1 VGRAED
7 EGAVSV
13 ESVDTTLLDDVCSRV
28 REQLSDDDAARAEA
42 FVRQYYRWVAP
53 EDLAER
59 DPLDVYGLA
68 LAHFNLARRRRPG
81 TTKVRVYNPQFE
93 EHGWQSSHT
102 AVEVVTDD
110 MPFLTDSV
118 TAELNRR
125 GFRVH
130 LIIHPVVGVKRDAEG
145 DLVEDDGRTEGLVHP
160 FEVDQVQGCAHRR
173 PSIR

>member
-1 VGRAED
+1 MGRAE
-7 EGAVSV
+7 ESALSV
-13 ESVDTTLLDDVCSRV
+13 ESLDRTLVDVVCSRV
-28 REQLSDDDAARAEA
+28 REQLSDGDAARAEA

-59 DPLDVYGLA
+59 SPLDVYGLA
-68 LAHFNLARRRRPG
+68 LAHFNLARRRPPG

-118 TAELNRR
+118 TMELNRR
-125 GFRVH
+125 DFGVH
-130 LIIHPVVGVKRDAEG
+130 VVIHPVMNVRRD
-145 DLVEDDGRTEGLVHP
+145 DDGRLTEVLRGSAR
-160 FEVDQVQGCAHRR
+160 DARR
-173 PSIR
+173 TPSRSR